1 MPFVTVGEENSAPV
15 KIHYED
21 YGTGRPVVL
30 IHGWPLSSSS
40 WEKQVNALVGTGYRV
55 IAYDRRGFGKSS
67 QPWSGYEY
75 DTLAADLHALV
86 TTLDLRDVAL
96 VGFSMGGGEV
106 ARYIGAHGTDRVSS
120 ATFVSAVTPYLLKA
134 SDNPE
139 GVDAGVFKGIT
150 TALAKDRPAFLTKF
164 LSDFFNADTL
174 LGNRV
179 SQEVIQLNW
188 SIAASASPRASI
200 ELVTAW
206 GTDFRRDLARIN
218 VPTLIVHGDAD
229 RIVPFAA
236 SGTRT
241 NEMVKGS
248 RLLALKGAPHG
259 LNWTHGDE
267 LNKGLVEFLAASKP
281 RARAAGA

>member
-1 MPFVTVGEENSAPV
+1 MPFVAVGEENSAPV

-75 DTLAADLHALV
+75 DTLAADLHALM

-106 ARYIGAHGTDRVSS
+106 ARYIGARGTERVSS

-134 SDNPE
+134 PDNAE
-139 GVDAGVFKGIT
+139 GVDASVFKSIT
-150 TALAKDRPAFLTKF
+150 TALAADRPAFLTKF

-218 VPTLIVHGDAD
+218 VPTLVVHGDAD
-229 RIVPFAA
+229 RIVPFGV
-236 SGTRT
+236 SGKRT
-241 NEMVKGS
+241 NEMIKGS

-259 LNWTHGDE
+259 LNWTHADD
-267 LNKGLVEFLAASKP
+267 LNKALIEFLAASKP
-281 RARAAGA
+281 RARGAGA